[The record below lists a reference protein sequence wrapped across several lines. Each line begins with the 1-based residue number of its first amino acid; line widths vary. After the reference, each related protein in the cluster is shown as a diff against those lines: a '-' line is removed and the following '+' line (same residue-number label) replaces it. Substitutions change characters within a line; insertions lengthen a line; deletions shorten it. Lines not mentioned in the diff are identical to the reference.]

1 MEKKRSVS
9 ATVDEELYQQL
20 ADRAEKEERTQGVI
34 IRRALRTYLGAMDI
48 VEEATS
54 TALWDVG
61 PTAVPTMSVET

>member
-9 ATVDEELYQQL
+9 ATVEEELYQQL

-48 VEEATS
+48 AEGDG

-61 PTAVPTMSVET
+61 PTAVPTVSVET